1 MEWTA
6 AELGEARSVIARV
19 SNAYNSSA
27 GSSNSTGDTKH
38 CRIMRKLQATFP
50 SRTMVEVID
59 LYVNLTVET
68 TAQLQDAGA
77 TAAAVVHP
85 TFGLANDNLGMPILN
100 NNNGMVFGGAPMKEG
115 AVAMNSGDGE
125 VVNQDIGFCHSAWAQ
140 KTQ

>member
-1 MEWTA
+1 MEWTTV
-6 AELGEARSVIARV
+6 ELGEARSVIARV
-19 SNAYNSSA
+19 SNAYNSGAS
-27 GSSNSTGDTKH
+27 SSNSTGDTKH
-38 CRIMRKLQATFP
+38 CRIMRELQARFP

-59 LYVNLTVET
+59 LYINLTVET

-85 TFGLANDNLGMPILN
+85 TLGLANDNLGMPVVN

-115 AVAMNSGDGE
+115 VVAMNSGDGE
-125 VVNQDIGFCHSAWAQ
+125 VVNQDIGFCHFAQAQ